1 MVNSP
6 ERKFLAKRA
15 VSVRY
20 GVTPRTIDR
29 WIKAKVFP
37 GADTVVNGRHYWV
50 EQHLDQHDRRR
61 TVEHAAG
68 VGAPPA
74 ASG

>member
-1 MVNSP
+1 VS
-6 ERKFLAKRA
+6 RKRKYLAKRTVA
-15 VSVRY
+15 VRY
-20 GVTPRTIDR
+20 DVTPRTIDR
-29 WIKAKVFP
+29 WTKARTFP
-37 GADTVVNGRHYWV
+37 ASDIIINGRHYWI

-68 VGAPPA
+68 VGVPPA